1 MPTKAGIN
9 VKDERSISMPVSIN
23 FPVASQGVK
32 IFGIEFESLRRV
44 GAYARRHAVHY

>member
-1 MPTKAGIN
+1 LPTKAGIN

-32 IFGIEFESLRRV
+32 IFDIADESPLRE
-44 GAYARRHAVHY
+44 A